1 MTSPY
6 LKETREKAERRARRS
21 GKDPMIVEGAL
32 RAADTRA
39 RDREFEQDFFSGH
52 QHDDAESQEIH
63 RLAAERAAE
72 TGKSALRIE
81 AAMKAANTRKHRL
94 SGASKDEADEE
105 DQKDTGHDEEEEEG
119 GDVYFAKHV
128 HTDPAEQKMHDEA
141 AKRAQE
147 TGMHPSR
154 VEAGMKAAYSRAHP
168 EERIERQREEEAEA
182 KPRRRRAPKG
192 VDAIFDA
199 HEHPDREGKRLHR
212 EAALRAEDSGKNPR
226 RVEASMKASQT
237 VDAAF
242 DQHEHTDAEGK
253 RLHEAARVRAEETGL
268 MPGRVEA
275 GMKAAQTRKEGM
287 YASMAFGDESRARRQ
302 AAP

>member
-1 MTSPY
+1 MTTPY

-72 TGKSALRIE
+72 AGKSALRIE
-81 AAMKAANTRKHRL
+81 AAMKAANTKKHRL

-105 DQKDTGHDEEEEEG
+105 DTGDGEEG
-119 GDVYFAKHV
+119 DMYFAKHV
-128 HTDPAEQKMHDEA
+128 HTDPAEQKMHEEA

-147 TGMHPSR
+147 TGLYPSR
-154 VEAGMKAAYSRAHP
+154 IEAGMKAAHTRAHP
-168 EERIERQREEEAEA
+168 EERIEKEREEAEEA

-212 EAALRAEDSGKNPR
+212 EAALRAQETGKNPR

-242 DQHEHTDAEGK
+242 DEHEHRDAEGK
-253 RLHEAARVRAEETGL
+253 RLHEAARARAEETGL